1 MYINQS
7 GRSMIEMLGVLAI
20 IGVLTVG
27 GLSIIGKA
35 RRQQEI
41 TQTVSEISQ
50 LIESAR
56 KISCQ
61 YDEGYKNYVNFLAF
75 SEAYPSQ
82 LEYKADDGCS
92 ENEACFVLSA
102 DMLVRMPFAKG
113 NKKSS
118 NAEEQYPHFAVA
130 VSDMDD
136 DTCMNLAA
144 ESWGTTATNGFVGM
158 YFGSSISYS
167 DLNYP
172 QMDLGTAASNDKGCG
187 SGSLYLVFRACDC
200 TTCNADSE

>member
-1 MYINQS
+1 MYVNQS

-27 GLSIIGKA
+27 GLSIVGKA

-61 YDEGYKNYVNFLAF
+61 YDEGYKNYVNFLAL

-82 LEYKADDGCS
+82 LEYKTNDGCS
-92 ENEACFVLSA
+92 EADACFVLSS
-102 DMLVRMPFAKG
+102 DMVVHMPFDKG
-113 NKKSS
+113 NSKASDEKIH
-118 NAEEQYPHFAVA
+118 PHFAVA
-130 VSDMDD
+130 VSNMDD

-200 TTCNADSE
+200 TTCNAD